1 MGNILI
7 CTCPGLN
14 DKSANIDINV
24 KPNDTNM
31 NQKNNNVKNVEN
43 RTIANNSNNVNVNN
57 NIDINN
63 NNNINNNNINNM
75 INNNINNRI
84 YSNSDNI
91 KNDNEVSNLSMH
103 SFNKNKSI
111 SPSNNPLGGLV
122 KIIPKNEQ

>member
-24 KPNDTNM
+24 KPNDINM
-31 NQKNNNVKNVEN
+31 KQKNNNLKNIEN
-43 RTIANNSNNVNVNN
+43 RTIDNNSNNVNVNN
-57 NIDINN
+57 NID
-63 NNNINNNNINNM
+63 INNNNINNM